1 MKYLIIL
8 ISIVLFNYLFS
19 REGLYNKNITS
30 NNYMPNCDKINDVGL
45 TENVLH
51 NNTKLVNENIYN
63 NQKSSIYLNNITLLS

>member
-30 NNYMPNCDKINDVGL
+30 NNYIPNCDKINDVGL
-45 TENVLH
+45 TANALH